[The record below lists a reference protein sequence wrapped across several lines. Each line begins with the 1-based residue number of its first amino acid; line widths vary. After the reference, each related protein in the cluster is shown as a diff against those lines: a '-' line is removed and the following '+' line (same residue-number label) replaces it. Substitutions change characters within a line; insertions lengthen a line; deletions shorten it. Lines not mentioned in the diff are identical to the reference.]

1 MAFPLPRGITS
12 PEIAFLCEM
21 EMVTVVPR
29 QRLEGL
35 ELLGGPTEAMIPPRR
50 SILPLWLALLLKRQR
65 RVNILA
71 PSWLSLESLTSL
83 LELETMRT
91 EQFCPPPTLM
101 APAQDGNTDSRQH
114 NRGNNRSTR
123 PRYNMD
129 GKRYTPS
136 PPFLLQNTVNAE
148 QNEFLNALPYHW
160 LEFATMLLE
169 VASDDIQDSDQ
180 VRRCIR
186 DIREVRM
193 SKMRQLMEGIDATAV
208 GGGDGLAL
216 TGVGAME
223 IGEERGFISGA
234 AEALRQ
240 IGASKEETL
249 REQAGEDE
257 GEDIQYGGRNDYED
271 EMDVEL

>member
-1 MAFPLPRGITS
+1 MAFPLQRGITS
-12 PEIAFLCEM
+12 SEIAFLCEM

-50 SILPLWLALLLKRQR
+50 CMLPFWLAILLKRQR

-71 PSWLSLESLTSL
+71 PSWLALESLSSI
-83 LELETMRT
+83 LELETIKT
-91 EQFCPPPTLM
+91 EQFCPPPTLL
-101 APAQDGNTDSRQH
+101 APAQNGNTNSRQH
-114 NRGNNRSTR
+114 RGSGTNRS
-123 PRYNMD
+123 RYNMD
-129 GKRYTPS
+129 GKSYIPS
-136 PPFLLQNTVNAE
+136 PPFLLQNTVDAE
-148 QNEFLNALPYHW
+148 QNELLQSLPYHW
-160 LEFATMLLE
+160 FEFATMLLD
-169 VASDDIQDSDQ
+169 VASDDIQDSDH
-180 VRRCIR
+180 VRRCVR

-193 SKMRQLMEGIDATAV
+193 SKMRLLMEGVDATAV
-208 GGGDGLAL
+208 GGGDGLLL

-223 IGEERGFISGA
+223 IGEARGFISGA

-249 REQAGEDE
+249 REQAEDE
-257 GEDIQYGGRNDYED
+257 GEDIQFGGRNDYDD